1 MNNYNYNYYMN
12 RNNSYNNQQENLYS
26 PTEGFIK
33 GNMFSNLYNEYKNYK
48 AKDIVVR
55 SEQERKLLEIQKIAF
70 AAHDLN
76 LYLDTN
82 PTDQSMFML
91 LQDYLR
97 KKENL
102 VREYEMEFG
111 PLTVSGLINSSNFNW
126 VNTRWPWEVKNV

>member
-111 PLTVSGLINSSNFNW
+111 PLTVSGLINSTNFNW

>member
-12 RNNSYNNQQENLYS
+12 RNNSYNSQQENLYS

-48 AKDIVVR
+48 AKDIIVR
-55 SEQERKLLEIQKIAF
+55 SEQEKKLLEIQKISF

-76 LYLDTN
+76 LYLDTH
-82 PTDQSMFML
+82 PADQSMFML

-111 PLTVSGLINSSNFNW
+111 PLTVSGVMNSNNFNW
-126 VNTRWPWEVKNV
+126 VSTRWPWEVRDV